1 MKNTAYFFITIISI
15 IITLIY
21 GQSLL
26 QPFIFALLLWFIIRK
41 IRQGLDKL
49 KFIRK
54 HFPSWLK
61 SLIPSII
68 LITIFAFISK
78 LLMANINSLAQSYPI
93 YEQNVEIMIAQLN
106 DVFQMNLVDYFKTH
120 AGDFDFGLILQKIF
134 QSLSDLLSNA
144 FIILIYVLFIFLEE
158 SNFHTK
164 LKAVFNEKKQFN
176 ELDNVM
182 TEIEKSITSYIG
194 LKTLVSFITG
204 LASYIALLFIGID
217 APLFWAFLIFLLN
230 YIPTIGSL
238 IGTLFPAIF
247 CLLQF
252 GDFNSGIL
260 VIGIVG
266 GIQVIVGNLLE
277 PKLMGNSLNI
287 SSFVAIFALS
297 FWGALWGITG
307 MLLSVPIT
315 VIMII
320 IFSHFNS
327 TKAIAIML
335 SEKGIINP

>member
-1 MKNTAYFFITIISI
+1 MRNTAYFFISTIAIV
-15 IITLIY
+15 ITLIY
-21 GQSLL
+21 GQNLL
-26 QPFIFALLLWFIIRK
+26 QPFIFALLLWFIVRK
-41 IRQGLDKL
+41 IRHLLNKV
-49 KFIRK
+49 KFIK
-54 HFPSWLK
+54 KYFPSWVK

-68 LITIFAFISK
+68 LILIFAFISR
-78 LLMANINSLAQSYPI
+78 LLMANINSLAKSYPV
-93 YEQNVEIMIAQLN
+93 YEQNVAIMIAQLN
-106 DVFQMNLVDYFKTH
+106 EVFQMNLVDYFKSH
-120 AGDFDFGLILQKIF
+120 AADFDFGTILKRIF

-144 FIILIYVLFIFLEE
+144 FIILIYALFIFLEE
-158 SNFHTK
+158 THFPTK
-164 LKAVFNEKKQFN
+164 LRAMFSDKKQFN
-176 ELDNVM
+176 ELNEVLD
-182 TEIEKSITSYIG
+182 EIEKSITSYIG

-204 LASYIALLFIGID
+204 FASYIVLIFIGID

-252 GDFNSGIL
+252 GDFNSCLL
-260 VIGIVG
+260 VLGIVG
-266 GIQVIVGNLLE
+266 GIQVVVGNLLE

-315 VIMII
+315 VIMVL

-327 TKAIAIML
+327 TKPIAIML
-335 SEKGIINP
+335 SEKGKI

>member
-1 MKNTAYFFITIISI
+1 MKSTAYFFITTIAIV
-15 IITLIY
+15 ITLIY
-21 GQSLL
+21 GQNLL
-26 QPFIFALLLWFIIRK
+26 QPFIFALLLWFIVRK
-41 IRQGLDKL
+41 IRYGLNKV
-49 KFIRK
+49 KFIEK
-54 HFPSWLK
+54 YFPSWLK

-68 LITIFAFISK
+68 LISIFTFISK
-78 LLMANINSLAQSYPI
+78 LLMANINSLAQSYPT
-93 YEQNVEIMIAQLN
+93 YEQNVEMMITQLN
-106 DVFQMNLVDYFKTH
+106 DILQINLVDLFKSN
-120 AGDFDFGLILQKIF
+120 AGDLDFGTILKKIF
-134 QSLSDLLSNA
+134 KSLSDLLSNA
-144 FIILIYVLFIFLEE
+144 FIILIYALFIFLEE
-158 SNFHTK
+158 ANFHNK
-164 LKAVFNEKKQFN
+164 LKAVFKDKNQFN
-176 ELDNVM
+176 ELNSVLN
-182 TEIEKSITSYIG
+182 EIEKSITSYIG
-194 LKTLVSFITG
+194 LKTFVSFITG

-252 GDFNSGIL
+252 GDFNSGL
-260 VIGIVG
+260 WVLGIVG

-277 PKLMGNSLNI
+277 PKLMGNTLNI

-315 VIMII
+315 VIMVI
-320 IFSHFNS
+320 IFSHFKN

-335 SEKGIINP
+335 SEKGNI